1 LILFWDGA
9 SLCVYTEVGWLCVVG
24 NSDRTLRS
32 VNMTATT
39 TDGHGIRRAETE
51 VRVFQ
56 ASPELAASLQ
66 RVLIDL
72 IELHL

>member
-1 LILFWDGA
+1 
-9 SLCVYTEVGWLCVVG
+9 
-24 NSDRTLRS
+24 
-32 VNMTATT
+32 MTATT